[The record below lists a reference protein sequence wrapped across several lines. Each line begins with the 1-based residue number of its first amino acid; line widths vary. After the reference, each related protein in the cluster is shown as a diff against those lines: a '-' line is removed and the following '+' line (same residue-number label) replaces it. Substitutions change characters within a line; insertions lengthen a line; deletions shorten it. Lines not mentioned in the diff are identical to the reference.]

1 MFKKQ
6 SKKSSAAG
14 GRFAI
19 VIMAAGKGTRLKSKR
34 PKVLHEIGGKPLR
47 AHVIAAA
54 QQVAEPKDIY
64 VIVGHEA
71 EKVRAA
77 VAATGVNFIL
87 QKEQRGT
94 GHAIMVARDALKKY
108 KHVLV
113 LSGDVPLIRPETI
126 QRVRDFH
133 QKKRAAMTLLSAVP
147 ADPTGYGRVIR
158 ARGDEVSAIVEQKAL
173 TKAQESAR
181 EINSGIYAF
190 ETKPLYAHIAKLKTD
205 NAHHEF
211 YLTDMAALLN
221 KAKRSVVALAAENAG
236 EVMGANTMEELVR
249 LDLDART
256 SAAAKLMKNGVT
268 IFFPATC
275 VIDPAVEVGA
285 DTIIEPYVQLLG
297 ATKVGSDC
305 RIRSYSVITDSEI
318 ADGVLIRN

>member
-1 MFKKQ
+1 MFKAK
-6 SKKSSAAG
+6 SKKSSVAG

-34 PKVLHEIGGKPLR
+34 PKVLHEIGGKPLL
-47 AHVIAAA
+47 AHLIAAA

-133 QKKRAAMTLLSAVP
+133 HKKGAAMTLLSAVP
-147 ADPTGYGRVIR
+147 SDPTGYGRVIR
-158 ARGDEVSAIVEQKAL
+158 ARGDDVSAIVEQKAL
-173 TKAQESAR
+173 TKAQKSAR

-190 ETKPLYAHIAKLKTD
+190 EIKPLYAHIAKLKTD
-205 NAHHEF
+205 NAHREF

-221 KAKRSVVALAAENAG
+221 KAKRSVVALAADSAA

-249 LDLDART
+249 LDLDARN

-268 IFFPATC
+268 
-275 VIDPAVEVGA
+275 
-285 DTIIEPYVQLLG
+285 
-297 ATKVGSDC
+297 
-305 RIRSYSVITDSEI
+305 
-318 ADGVLIRN
+318 